1 MIRVRMRVSSKDG
14 DFAVVVCAENLQR
27 AAVSTK
33 GCFPGSSVQIVF
45 PIEPEQFFVGDP
57 HRGEHV
63 GLEVEE
69 VRHSREGAV
78 EIME

>member
-1 MIRVRMRVSSKDG
+1 
-14 DFAVVVCAENLQR
+14 
-27 AAVSTK
+27 VSTK
-33 GCFPGSSVQIVF
+33 GCFPGSSVQMVF

-57 HRGEHV
+57 HCGEHV